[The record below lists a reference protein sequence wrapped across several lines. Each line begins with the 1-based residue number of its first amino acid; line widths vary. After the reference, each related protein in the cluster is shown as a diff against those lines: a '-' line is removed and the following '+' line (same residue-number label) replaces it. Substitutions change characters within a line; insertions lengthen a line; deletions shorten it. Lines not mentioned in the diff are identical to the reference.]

1 MSKVSFLDLGRQ
13 PIANGFLT
21 EEQFDAEF
29 FYNLSVGFDEETC
42 LVTQMNYVKPE
53 MMFNDTYA
61 YRGSM
66 SKTMVNHFAKFS
78 EGIKNSLDWEPSV
91 PARPP
96 KVLEI
101 GSNDGVFLKN
111 WDKDTTFAVEPCS
124 NFAEETNAMGYRTY
138 SEFWDRNLA
147 EKISIEN
154 GYMDLIF
161 AANCICHI
169 PDLDE
174 TFSAVASLLKP
185 HGMFVFED
193 PSLASMINNNSYDQ
207 IYDEHSHVFSV
218 MALSKILK
226 RNGLEIVRADSL
238 SVHGGSNRIW
248 AQKIGHNTRPDIDR
262 HLDYER
268 VIGLDNIE
276 CFNRFAERV
285 AQSKEDLRNMLTRC
299 ADQNK
304 KVISYGATSKSTTV
318 FNYCDTGTDLISC
331 ITDTTPEK
339 QHKYSP
345 GMHIPVIPQEDSDV
359 FDYAFLGAWNF
370 AEEIKKKELYF
381 GGRFITHVPSVR
393 IVE

>member
-1 MSKVSFLDLGRQ
+1 MSKMHFLHLGKQ
-13 PIANGFLT
+13 PIANGFLNQ
-21 EEQFDAEF
+21 EQFDDEF

-42 LVTQMNYVKPE
+42 LVTQLDYVKPE
-53 MMFNDTYA
+53 LMFNEDYA

-66 SKTMVNHFAKFS
+66 SKTMVNHFSEFS
-78 EGIKNSLDWEPSV
+78 KSFKNRINKPNI
-91 PARPP
+91 
-96 KVLEI
+96 LEI

-111 WDKDTTFAVEPCS
+111 WDKKNTFAVEPCA
-124 NFAEETNAMGYRTY
+124 NFAKETNDLGYKTY
-138 SEFWDRNLA
+138 CDFWNRNLA
-147 EKISIEN
+147 EKIGQEN

-174 TFSAVASLLKP
+174 TFSAVESLLKP
-185 HGMFVFED
+185 HGLFVFED

-207 IYDEHSHVFSV
+207 IYDEHPHIFSV
-218 MALSKILK
+218 MALSKLLK
-226 RNGLEIVRADSL
+226 RNGLEIVRVDSL

-248 AQKIGHNTRPDIDR
+248 AQKIDHNTRPDIDR
-262 HLDYER
+262 YLDYER
-268 VIGLDNIE
+268 VIGLDDIE
-276 CFNRFAERV
+276 CFKRFAERV
-285 AQSKEDLRNMLTRC
+285 AQSKEDLRNLLTRC
-299 ADQNK
+299 ADQDK

-318 FNYCDTGTDLISC
+318 FNYCDVGPDLISC

-345 GMHIPVIPQEDSDV
+345 GMHIPILPQKDSDV

-381 GGRFITHVPSVR
+381 GGRFITHVPTVR

>member
-1 MSKVSFLDLGRQ
+1 MNKILDLGRH
-13 PIANGFLT
+13 PIANGFLNK
-21 EEQFDAEF
+21 EQFDDEY

-42 LVTQMNYVKPE
+42 LVTQTGYVKPE
-53 MMFNDTYA
+53 LMFTDTYA

-66 SKTMVNHFAKFS
+66 SKTMVKHFAEFS
-78 EGIKNSLDWEPSV
+78 DSFKRGLISIDPSF
-91 PARPP
+91 

-111 WDKDTTFAVEPCS
+111 WDNNTTFAVEPCA
-124 NFAEETNAMGYRTY
+124 NFAKETNDLGYKTY
-138 SEFWDRNLA
+138 CDFWNRNLA
-147 EKISIEN
+147 EKIGQEN

-174 TFSAVASLLKP
+174 TFSAVESLLKP
-185 HGMFVFED
+185 HGLFVFED

-207 IYDEHSHVFSV
+207 IYDEHPHIFSV
-218 MALSKILK
+218 MALSKLLK
-226 RNGLEIVRADSL
+226 RNGLEIVQVDSL

-248 AQKIGHNTRPDIDR
+248 AQKIDHNTRPDIDR

-268 VIGLDNIE
+268 VIGLDDIE

-285 AQSKEDLRNMLTRC
+285 AQSKEDLRNLLTRC
-299 ADQNK
+299 VDQDK

-318 FNYCDTGTDLISC
+318 FNYCDIGPDLISC

-345 GMHIPVIPQEDSDV
+345 GMHIPIVPQEDSDA

-370 AEEIKKKELYF
+370 AEEIRKKELYF
-381 GGRFITHVPSVR
+381 GGRFITHVPTVR

>member
-1 MSKVSFLDLGRQ
+1 VIMKNKFLDLGRQ
-13 PIANGFLT
+13 PIANGFLS
-21 EEQFDAEF
+21 EQNFVDEY

-42 LVTQMNYVKPE
+42 LVTQMDCVKPE
-53 MMFNDTYA
+53 LMFTDTYA

-66 SKTMVNHFAKFS
+66 SKTMVNHFANFS
-78 EGIKNSLDWEPSV
+78 KNFRVDENIPN
-91 PARPP
+91 
-96 KVLEI
+96 VLEI

-111 WDKDTTFAVEPCS
+111 WNKDTTFAVEPCA
-124 NFAEETNAMGYRTY
+124 NFAKETNDLGYKTY
-138 SEFWDRNLA
+138 CDFWNRNLA
-147 EKISIEN
+147 EKIGKEN

-174 TFSAVASLLKP
+174 TFSAVESLLKP
-185 HGMFVFED
+185 HGLFVFED

-207 IYDEHSHVFSV
+207 IYDEHPHIFSV
-218 MALSKILK
+218 MALSKLLK
-226 RNGLEIVRADSL
+226 RNGLEIVQVDSL
-238 SVHGGSNRIW
+238 NVHGGSNRIW
-248 AQKIGHNTRPDIDR
+248 AQKINHNTRPDIDR

-276 CFNRFAERV
+276 CFKRFAERV
-285 AQSKEDLRNMLTRC
+285 AQSKEDLRNLLTRC
-299 ADQNK
+299 ADQDK

-318 FNYCDTGTDLISC
+318 FNYCDIGPDLISC

-345 GMHIPVIPQEDSDV
+345 GMHIPIVPQEDSDV

-370 AEEIKKKELYF
+370 AEEIRKKELYF
-381 GGRFITHVPSVR
+381 GGRFITHVPTVR

>member
-1 MSKVSFLDLGRQ
+1 MSKLKFLDLGRQ

-21 EEQFDAEF
+21 QEHFEDEF
-29 FYNLSVGFDEETC
+29 FYNLSVGFDDETC
-42 LVTQMNYVKPE
+42 LVTQLDYVKPE
-53 MMFNDTYA
+53 LMFNEDYA

-66 SKTMVNHFAKFS
+66 SKTMVNHFTSFS
-78 EGIKNSLDWEPSV
+78 KNFRMVDY
-91 PARPP
+91 ANIP

-111 WDKDTTFAVEPCS
+111 WDKNNTFAVEPCA
-124 NFAEETNAMGYRTY
+124 NFAKETNDLGYKTY
-138 SEFWDRNLA
+138 CDFWNRNLA
-147 EKISIEN
+147 EKIGQEN

-174 TFSAVASLLKP
+174 TFSAVESLLKP
-185 HGMFVFED
+185 HGLFVFED

-207 IYDEHSHVFSV
+207 IYDEHPHIFSV
-218 MALSKILK
+218 MALSKLLK
-226 RNGLEIVRADSL
+226 RNGLEIVRVDSL

-248 AQKIGHNTRPDIDR
+248 AQKIDHNTRPDIDR

-285 AQSKEDLRNMLTRC
+285 AQSKEDLRNLLTRC
-299 ADQNK
+299 ADQDK

-318 FNYCDTGTDLISC
+318 FNYCDIGPDLISC

-345 GMHIPVIPQEDSDV
+345 GMHIPIVPQEDSDV

-370 AEEIKKKELYF
+370 AEEIKKKELCF
-381 GGRFITHVPSVR
+381 GSRFITHVPTVR

>member
-1 MSKVSFLDLGRQ
+1 MSKIQFLDLGRQ
-13 PIANGFLT
+13 PIANGFLS
-21 EEQFDAEF
+21 EQNFVDEY

-42 LVTQMNYVKPE
+42 LVTQMDCVKPE
-53 MMFNDTYA
+53 LMFTDTYA

-66 SKTMVNHFAKFS
+66 SKTMVNHFSRFS
-78 EGIKNSLDWEPSV
+78 DIAIKHLLEWEAV
-91 PARPP
+91 WGGPP

-111 WDKDTTFAVEPCS
+111 WDKKNTFAVEPCA
-124 NFAEETNAMGYRTY
+124 NFAKETNDLGYKTY
-138 SEFWDRNLA
+138 CDFWNRNLA
-147 EKISIEN
+147 EKIGQEN

-174 TFSAVASLLKP
+174 TFSAVESLLKP
-185 HGMFVFED
+185 HGLFVFED

-207 IYDEHSHVFSV
+207 IYDEHPHIFSV
-218 MALSKILK
+218 MALSKLLK

-248 AQKIGHNTRPDIDR
+248 AQKIDHNTRPDIDR

-268 VIGLDNIE
+268 VIGLDDIE

-285 AQSKEDLRNMLTRC
+285 AQSKEDLRNLLTRC
-299 ADQNK
+299 ADQGK

-318 FNYCDTGTDLISC
+318 FNYCDIGPDLISC

-345 GMHIPVIPQEDSDV
+345 GMHIPIVPQEDSDV

-370 AEEIKKKELYF
+370 ADEIKSKESEYT
-381 GGRFITHVPSVR
+381 GKFITHVPGVM
-393 IVE
+393 II